1 MDAKIE
7 RVNND
12 TYLKVFQNNL
22 FPSPVMPS
30 NKNLMNTEL
39 NYIFDHEDFDFSTGF
54 NIYEKL
60 GVKHTDRYQYVL
72 PRYNYNKNLKIS
84 EIDGF

>member
-39 NYIFDHEDFDFSTGF
+39 NYIFDHEDYDFSTGF

-60 GVKHTDRYQYVL
+60 GVKHMIDTNMYCQDIIII
-72 PRYNYNKNLKIS
+72 KI
-84 EIDGF
+84 

>member
-1 MDAKIE
+1 MLKSRELI
-7 RVNND
+7 
-12 TYLKVFQNNL
+12 TYLFKSFQNNL

-39 NYIFDHEDFDFSTGF
+39 NYIFDHEDYDFSTGF

-72 PRYNYNKNLKIS
+72 PRYNYNKNLK
-84 EIDGF
+84 